1 MMKKVIEFIKW
12 PLTFPVWAM
21 VALYLFWILSVPI
34 EFVDLE
40 AYILGVI
47 ILCIYLVAT
56 ILIKTFYKREYL
68 SIGLWILLVPLMLV
82 STLVTLW
89 FVFESIKY
97 FDLLSRGNREFTSY
111 VLGMLV
117 LSIYPAKMLFRK
129 NDAKNRMMQ
138 FLLGLNILLFLS
150 GNLLYYVF
158 FHPATLEKAILGNYR
173 YVVADEFDLD
183 FHSHLRFYKCERWSY
198 SCETLYTSNWFLG
211 EPKIIVDEKE
221 NEVSLMGGER
231 ILYTDGKI
239 RRTYRNTEEQLNNK
253 LYLVAENYKCN
264 NVEYLECI
272 MTPKN

>member
-1 MMKKVIEFIKW
+1 MKKVIEFIKW

-117 LSIYPAKMLFRK
+117 LSIYPAKMLFWVSFITKRECP
-129 NDAKNRMMQ
+129 
-138 FLLGLNILLFLS
+138 LLA
-150 GNLLYYVF
+150 
-158 FHPATLEKAILGNYR
+158 ATSTGQ
-173 YVVADEFDLD
+173 
-183 FHSHLRFYKCERWSY
+183 
-198 SCETLYTSNWFLG
+198 
-211 EPKIIVDEKE
+211 
-221 NEVSLMGGER
+221 
-231 ILYTDGKI
+231 
-239 RRTYRNTEEQLNNK
+239 RNTSANSLGRCFK
-253 LYLVAENYKCN
+253 F
-264 NVEYLECI
+264 
-272 MTPKN
+272 